1 MTLNCKQTALSSHE
15 EFKNILAQSLNVN
28 SEAIPHS
35 DLQNQNFSTDLKPKQ
50 TGRFVMRRIAHEK
63 FKNISS
69 RRALAELQDSEVG
82 DYVFRPSTRS
92 ENSITLTWKFFKKHF
107 VHIDII
113 EQEKPQGA
121 AIGKRLL
128 ISNDSFE
135 NLREIIERY
144 IIPCNRLVR
153 EVTSHT
159 KFLDAE
165 SFEELEERVK
175 EEKKEQP
182 SRIPYRF
189 SILPMYP

>member
-1 MTLNCKQTALSSHE
+1 
-15 EFKNILAQSLNVN
+15 
-28 SEAIPHS
+28 
-35 DLQNQNFSTDLKPKQ
+35 
-50 TGRFVMRRIAHEK
+50 
-63 FKNISS
+63 
-69 RRALAELQDSEVG
+69 
-82 DYVFRPSTRS
+82 VFRPSTRS

-107 VHIDII
+107 VHIDIL

-165 SFEELEERVK
+165 SFIELEERVK
-175 EEKKEQP
+175 EEKKE
-182 SRIPYRF
+182 
-189 SILPMYP
+189 

>member
-1 MTLNCKQTALSSHE
+1 M
-15 EFKNILAQSLNVN
+15 
-28 SEAIPHS
+28 
-35 DLQNQNFSTDLKPKQ
+35 
-50 TGRFVMRRIAHEK
+50 
-63 FKNISS
+63 
-69 RRALAELQDSEVG
+69 QDSEVG

-189 SILPMYP
+189 SILPMYPQHVVLAYVPREKVVKEFIKVRPKGFYFHDLSHAPF